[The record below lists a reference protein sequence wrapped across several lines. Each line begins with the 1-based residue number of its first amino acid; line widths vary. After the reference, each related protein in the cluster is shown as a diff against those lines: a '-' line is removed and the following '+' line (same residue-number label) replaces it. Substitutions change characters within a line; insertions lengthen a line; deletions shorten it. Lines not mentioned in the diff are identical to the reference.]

1 VTEQDVISAYRGP
14 TWSTLL
20 LGIVLALGGL
30 VVLGDVVLATV
41 ISAIIIGIVLVI
53 SGAFEIFY
61 AVWAG
66 GWRGFIWHTLLG
78 ISYIVFGCVLIS
90 QPAAGSLILTW
101 IIGAVLLVSGVIR
114 AVLSFR
120 QAGTGGWLV
129 FISGLFGFLGGIL
142 ILAHWPDSG
151 LWVIGTFLGIDL
163 ILHGV
168 SWIVI
173 ALRPRSV
180 ASR

>member
-1 VTEQDVISAYRGP
+1 MTEQDVASVSRLP

-41 ISAIIIGIVLVI
+41 ISAIVFGIALVI

-78 ISYIVFGCVLIS
+78 ISYIVFGCALIS
-90 QPAAGSLILTW
+90 QPAVGSLAVTW

-114 AVLSFR
+114 AALSFR
-120 QAGTGGWLV
+120 QAGTGSWMV
-129 FISGLFGFLGGIL
+129 FMSGLFGFLAGIL

-151 LWVIGTFLGIDL
+151 LWVIGTYLGIDL

-168 SWIVI
+168 GWIVV
-173 ALRPRSV
+173 AFGPRSV